1 MDAAELGKR
10 AKEIAKNVRRLGE
23 RAVANPVSAVLTALA
38 AGFVFGLALRLF
50 ERPPRVRVRRAGA
63 ED

>member
-10 AKEIAKNVRRLGE
+10 AKEIAGNVRSLGR

-50 ERPPRVRVRRAGA
+50 ERPPRVCVRRDGV